1 MENRMMLDRRSLM
14 TFTLSALASMS
25 MGKKA
30 FAAPQTIRIGYQKY
44 GTLILLK
51 EKGFLETALANTG
64 IAVEWSQFPAGP
76 PLLQAMAAGAIDIGQ
91 TGDLPPVFAQA
102 NIPDS
107 IVYFGH
113 EPKCGSSEAII
124 VHDDSPIRSIEDLK
138 GKKVA
143 VTRGSDANWLLL
155 SSLLQKGLSFHDIH
169 LSYLLPAAAR
179 PAFEAG
185 TIDAWAIWDPY
196 LSAVGQKVRPLAT
209 GADIKGAMAFYLA
222 SLSFYKNNPNLL
234 SIVRNA
240 IIECDNWA
248 QTHKE
253 DVTHI
258 LASSTGLSPDI
269 VGNSVEKL
277 TFSFNTMDDDA
288 IAQQEAIA
296 AAFYKEKLITTQPDI
311 RKSIAQLDR

>member
-1 MENRMMLDRRSLM
+1 MMLNRRSLM
-14 TFTLSALASMS
+14 TLMLSGATAMLAAGQAS
-25 MGKKA
+25 
-30 FAAPQTIRIGYQKY
+30 AAPQRIRIGYQKY

-51 EKGFLETALANTG
+51 EKGFLEAALANTG
-64 IAVEWSQFPAGP
+64 ITVEWSQFPAGP
-76 PLLQAMAAGAIDIGQ
+76 PLLQAMAAGAIDVGQ

-113 EPKCGSSEAII
+113 EPKSGSSEAII
-124 VHDDSPIRSIEDLK
+124 VHDDSPIRSIEDLR
-138 GKKVA
+138 GRRVA

-196 LSAVGQKVRPLAT
+196 LSAVGQKTRALAT
-209 GADIKGAMAFYLA
+209 GADIKGAMSFYLS
-222 SLSFYKNNPNLL
+222 SLSFYQNIPDLL
-234 SIVRNA
+234 VAVRNA

-248 QTHKE
+248 QAHRE
-253 DVTHI
+253 DVTRI
-258 LASSTGLSPDI
+258 LASSTGLAPDI
-269 VGNSVEKL
+269 VRNSVDKL
-277 TFSFNTMDDDA
+277 PFRFNAMDDDS
-288 IAQQEAIA
+288 IAQQEEIA
-296 AAFYKEKLITTQPDI
+296 AAFHKENLIGSLPDI
-311 RKSIAQLDR
+311 RKSIATLKG